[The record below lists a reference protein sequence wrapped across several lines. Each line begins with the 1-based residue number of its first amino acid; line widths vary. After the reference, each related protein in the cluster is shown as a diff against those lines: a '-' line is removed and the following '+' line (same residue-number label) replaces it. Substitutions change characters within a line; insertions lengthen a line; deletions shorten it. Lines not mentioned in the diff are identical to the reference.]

1 MTKKTMENI
10 KKMLEETY
18 HTDEYFIDELE
29 FIIAPYWEELNNEE
43 IALLLKRSFEVFD
56 DEKQGFIDKK
66 NLIENLTT
74 FGEMPLTMKD
84 IRIMFSMINKSK
96 RSLNTF
102 DYHRFINKLC
112 NLENTKKKSKK
123 KKKSYNIHK

>member
-1 MTKKTMENI
+1 
-10 KKMLEETY
+10 MLEETY